1 MSIENDVR
9 LIGNLGDDPETKYT
23 QGGTAV
29 TKMRLAT
36 TSKRKDKNGDM
47 QERTEWHRVV
57 CFGKLAENVGEHLR
71 KGSACVVVG
80 SIHYDKYT
88 GQDGI
93 ERYYT
98 EIIADQ
104 VKFMGGGGQRDSE
117 APSPSRRGSRPGENR
132 PPARGAAP
140 PPMDDFTDDDIPF

>member
-1 MSIENDVR
+1 MSIENDAR

-71 KGSACVVVG
+71 KGSSCVVVG

-104 VKFMGGGGQRDSE
+104 VKFMGGGQRDSE
-117 APSPSRRGSRPGENR
+117 APSPSRRGSRPAENR